1 MIRELVSNAIRHG
14 RATKVRV
21 AGEYRDGT
29 LSFSVCDNGC
39 GFDPD
44 NCAGPSQ
51 GHFGLAGVRE
61 RAERLDGTVEVLS
74 EPDKGT
80 KVSIALKLPVSQSS

>member
-1 MIRELVSNAIRHG
+1 M
-14 RATKVRV
+14 
-21 AGEYRDGT
+21 AGEYHGGS

-80 KVSIALKLPVSQSS
+80 IANVKLKIEN